1 MKTIVKFIFAA
12 VIMMASNA
20 AIQAQNQNSDN
31 QRMSRA
37 QLAEAQAK
45 HIAKE
50 LALDDATTKKY
61 VEAFC
66 DYQKEIWALGPRLD
80 HKKKSEMTD
89 AETDQAIKERFE
101 RSEKILDIRQ
111 KYYKRYSQ
119 FLTPKQIERAFE
131 LERQAMKRLEKH
143 GKRGQHSQ
151 GNKGTKRGHGKRNR
165 H

>member
-1 MKTIVKFIFAA
+1 MKTIVKIMFAA
-12 VIMMASNA
+12 IFLMAGNI
-20 AIQAQNQNSDN
+20 AIQAQNQNRDN
-31 QRMSRA
+31 QRMSRE

-50 LALDDATTKKY
+50 LVLDDATTKKY

-89 AETDQAIKERFE
+89 AETDAAIKERFE

-119 FLTPKQIERAFE
+119 FLTPKQIDRAFE
-131 LERQAMKRLEKH
+131 LERQAMKRLEKY
-143 GKRGQHSQ
+143 GKRGGHGQ
-151 GNKGTKRGHGKRNR
+151 GKKGGKRGHGKKSD
-165 H
+165 

>member
-31 QRMSRA
+31 QRMSRE

-119 FLTPKQIERAFE
+119 FLAPKQIERAFE